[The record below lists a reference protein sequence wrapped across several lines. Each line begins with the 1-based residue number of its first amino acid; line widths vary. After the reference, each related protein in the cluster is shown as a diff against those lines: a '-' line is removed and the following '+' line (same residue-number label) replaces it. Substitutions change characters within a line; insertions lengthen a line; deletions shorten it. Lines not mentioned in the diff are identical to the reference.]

1 MVPSLVTKFIVIW
14 NNISTNS
21 LKAVLREMASFFT
34 IIFTTWSTTKKNIET
49 VPLKKQNINILNI
62 IKFVIIY

>member
-34 IIFTTWSTTKKNIET
+34 IKDVKD
-49 VPLKKQNINILNI
+49 
-62 IKFVIIY
+62 